1 MRGTMAIL
9 RREVRGYLISPVAYV
24 LLGVLLLLGGYF
36 NFDIVTYYAAQS
48 LRAAQ
53 FPGMAEE
60 FTAQQGII
68 APLLSNLA
76 VILLLILPLLTMRL
90 LAEERARGT
99 YELLYTA
106 PVNLTAIVLGK
117 FLAALLLYTLILAVS
132 LAWPA
137 YTATLLHLDWGPVAA
152 GYLGLWL
159 MGAVFIA
166 VGLLASSLT
175 QHQLIAAVIGFA
187 ILLLSWVI
195 GWAGHNVEGQAAD
208 LLKYLSLLD
217 HLENFFQGVIDTRDV
232 VYFASFTGLALL
244 ATQRVLDSQRWRS

>member
-1 MRGTMAIL
+1 MSGTMALL
-9 RREVRGYLISPVAYV
+9 RRELRGYLISPVAYV
-24 LLGVLLLLGGYF
+24 LLALVMLLGGYF
-36 NFDIVTYYAAQS
+36 NFDIVTYYADAS

-53 FPGMAEE
+53 LPGMAEQL
-60 FTAQQGII
+60 TAQQGIV
-68 APLLSNLA
+68 APLFSNLA

-106 PVNLTAIVLGK
+106 PVSLTAIVAGK
-117 FLAALLLYTLILAVS
+117 FLAALALYTVLLGVS
-132 LAWPA
+132 VVWPA
-137 YTATLLHLDWGPVAA
+137 YTATLLHLDWGAVAA

-175 QHQLIAAVIGFA
+175 QHQLIAAIVGFS

-195 GWAGHNVEGQAAD
+195 GWAGHNVDGGAAE

>member
-1 MRGTMAIL
+1 MAIL
-9 RREVRGYLISPVAYV
+9 RRELRGYLISPVAYV

-36 NFDIVTYYAAQS
+36 NFDIVTYYAAES

-53 FPGMAEE
+53 FPGAADQ

-68 APLLSNLA
+68 TPLFSNLA

-106 PVNLTAIVLGK
+106 PVNVTAIVVGK
-117 FLAALLLYTLILAVS
+117 FLAALALYTVILGVS
-132 LAWPA
+132 VAWPA
-137 YTATLLHLDWGPVAA
+137 YTATLLHLDWGAVAA

-187 ILLLSWVI
+187 ILLLSWVV

-217 HLENFFQGVIDTRDV
+217 HLQNFFQGMIDTRDV
-232 VYFASFTGLALL
+232 VYFGSFTGLALL

>member
-9 RREVRGYLISPVAYV
+9 RRELRGYLISPVAYV

-48 LRAAQ
+48 LRSAQ

-68 APLLSNLA
+68 APLFSSLA
-76 VILLLILPLLTMRL
+76 VILLLVLPLLTMRL

-99 YELLYTA
+99 YELLLTA
-106 PVNLTAIVLGK
+106 PVNLTAIVAGK
-117 FLAALLLYTLILAVS
+117 FLAALALYTALLGMSGV
-132 LAWPA
+132 WPA
-137 YTATLLHLDWGPVAA
+137 YTATLLPLDWGAVAA

-175 QHQLIAAVIGFA
+175 QHQLIAALAGFA

-195 GWAGHNVEGQAAD
+195 GWAGHNVEGEQAA

-244 ATQRVLDSQRWRS
+244 ATQRVLDSQRWRA